1 LVIEYWNLSIVCNL
15 VLGIWDFKK
24 WEDSKDN
31 SSLLKNY

>member
-1 LVIEYWNLSIVCNL
+1 L